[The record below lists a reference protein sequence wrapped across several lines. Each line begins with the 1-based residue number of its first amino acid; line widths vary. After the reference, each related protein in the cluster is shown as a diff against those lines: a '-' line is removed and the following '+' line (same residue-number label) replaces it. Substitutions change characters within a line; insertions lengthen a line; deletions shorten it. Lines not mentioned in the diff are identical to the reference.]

1 MQLSVKD
8 VADNANMI
16 INGYAYTKDGDYIR
30 VLNLNC
36 LNNAAVIYKD
46 EIVETNMDD
55 IEIQIVLDYY
65 NKNKEFIEEAYD
77 TKGSGYSCNGE
88 KWRICNT
95 STVEQNY

>member
-30 VLNLNC
+30 VLNLNW

-55 IEIQIVLDYY
+55 IEIQIVLDY
-65 NKNKEFIEEAYD
+65 
-77 TKGSGYSCNGE
+77 
-88 KWRICNT
+88 
-95 STVEQNY
+95 